1 MLDISRPSSATRL
14 ANSSCV
20 NNTSSISLGFIDE
33 GKVTMDFLSSLLLLW
48 LLVVGDIIAIV
59 VLCSTCALRYY
70 GKGEIVLWGGVEF
83 FFHPSLTHPA
93 MAEYSAEVFVYTGVG
108 EGAVVPRDV
117 VRVRI
122 DPSVLVVPIRAF
134 EFNYKLQEVEL
145 HDGLREIDLRA
156 FLYCTALN
164 KVQLSDEVESIGNYA
179 FQCCN
184 FTKFRSPPLITTIP
198 GGMLSGCKNMFSLE
212 VSETIMQVDYNAF
225 GDCHSL
231 RNVALASNTVVDES
245 AFNYCTDL
253 LHIFDTKEAII
264 DALRNRFA
272 GLPVH
277 SIIYYKSYYPIS
289 LEEIRNKIECIQYA
303 NIRSGLHQDCLG
315 MTPLHI
321 LACSTVHSLE
331 LYQLIV
337 DKYPENL
344 IVEDAWGAVPLLYA
358 VWGNAPSEII
368 QFLVNSYQSLYPD
381 HEFDRND
388 MVITLGR
395 ANASKVVIQNLL
407 DIQQTLYPMYNIDW
421 DQVLGVLVERTE
433 WNEPHANPKTFCLL
447 TRCSIAT
454 RVNAIGVKHFRDAM
468 ADIWMGHEFNFN
480 RQAWYTE
487 TLTKLE
493 YYESE
498 YRKLKE
504 VASLL
509 EFALWKIRMNDS
521 SFIHGNVINRCNKKL
536 KMDTSEF
543 KLQCRVSCGA
553 DYVIQNVW
561 PYLLPPDF
569 VRSYV
574 PDEG

>member
-1 MLDISRPSSATRL
+1 
-14 ANSSCV
+14 
-20 NNTSSISLGFIDE
+20 
-33 GKVTMDFLSSLLLLW
+33 
-48 LLVVGDIIAIV
+48 
-59 VLCSTCALRYY
+59 
-70 GKGEIVLWGGVEF
+70 
-83 FFHPSLTHPA
+83 
-93 MAEYSAEVFVYTGVG
+93 
-108 EGAVVPRDV
+108 
-117 VRVRI
+117 
-122 DPSVLVVPIRAF
+122 
-134 EFNYKLQEVEL
+134 
-145 HDGLREIDLRA
+145 
-156 FLYCTALN
+156 
-164 KVQLSDEVESIGNYA
+164 
-179 FQCCN
+179 
-184 FTKFRSPPLITTIP
+184 
-198 GGMLSGCKNMFSLE
+198 MFSLE
-212 VSETIMQVDYNAF
+212 LPENTIRVEFNAF

-231 RNVALASNTVVDES
+231 RNVALGSNTVVSDH
-245 AFNYCTDL
+245 AFNDCTDL
-253 LHIFDTKEAII
+253 LHIFHTHEAII

-289 LEEIRNKIECIQYA
+289 LEEIPNKIEGIQYA
-303 NIRSGLHQDCLG
+303 NIRSGLRQDCLG

-337 DKYPENL
+337 DKYPANL

-368 QFLVNSYQSLYPD
+368 QFLVNSHQSHYPN
-381 HEFDRND
+381 HEFDYND

-454 RVNAIGVKHFRDAM
+454 RVSAIGVKHFRYAM
-468 ADIWMGHEFNFN
+468 ADDWNGDCDDYRFN
-480 RQAWYTE
+480 RQAWRTE

-498 YRKLKE
+498 YRRLKE
-504 VASLL
+504 STSLL
-509 EFALWKIRMNDS
+509 ELAIWKTRIEYASMDD
-521 SFIHGNVINRCNKKL
+521 GNTMVGGKKKL
-536 KMDTSEF
+536 KMDLSDF
-543 KLQCRVSCGA
+543 RLQCRISCGA
-553 DYVIQNVW
+553 EQVVENVF

-574 PDEG
+574 YVETDDDDDDDDEDSDEFDDGE